1 MENLIIQNHA
11 AYLKNGSRGWNL
23 IIGGN
28 KFNPLLGQRWL
39 IIWNIPGKK
48 LVIVA
53 QMRGSAP
60 GLIGCF
66 GEHLGT
72 QLPEKAALPLV
83 AKNYHPWTGFNQEER
98 I

>member
-1 MENLIIQNHA
+1 MMVVHTAHSLE
-11 AYLKNGSRGWNL
+11 NGSRGWNL

-83 AKNYHPWTGFNQEER
+83 AKNYHPWTEFNQEER